1 MNEIHQRCFSKGG
14 ARELECYKIRHEQL
28 DGSQR
33 KAFYVEGTGVCWG
46 LQARM
51 YKQYIRN
58 FKQVYTIYIGEYRET
73 RMLSP
78 ELYYEVTVSEGSE
91 SQKSYVGE
99 LQGIYGKAL
108 G

>member
-1 MNEIHQRCFSKGG
+1 MLRLTSKNV
-14 ARELECYKIRHEQL
+14 Q
-28 DGSQR
+28 
-33 KAFYVEGTGVCWG
+33 
-46 LQARM
+46 
-51 YKQYIRN
+51 QYIRN

-99 LQGIYGKAL
+99 LQGIYGKAM